1 MPPAGEAA
9 RAENGLYEGRSGSA
23 VDPHEQLAGFI
34 DRTNR
39 VLHLVEG
46 FMPEVRWI
54 SDAETLTYLHSCV
67 STKRQ
72 RVRVPETP
80 CYLDALLA
88 VQCLTDGP
96 EANVGEHP
104 L

>member
-1 MPPAGEAA
+1 MPPAEEAA
-9 RAENGLYEGRSGSA
+9 RAENWLYEGRSGSA

-46 FMPEVRWI
+46 FMPEVRWL

-88 VQCLTDGP
+88 DEGLQDRKR
-96 EANVGEHP
+96 VGEGKRG
-104 L
+104 